1 MKLRGYI
8 KRSKKLVIGSCIG
21 ASAFLTWSF
30 TDGYFEISKNLDIY
44 TTLFRELNLYYVDE
58 TKPGEL
64 TRSGINAMLA
74 TLDPYTEF
82 IPESDIEEY
91 KMKYVSSEYGG
102 VGAVVFIREGK
113 AVISEV
119 YEGFP
124 AQRAGLQAGDI
135 FLEING
141 KEIKNMK
148 LEQVS
153 DLLKGPANT
162 SVKVVVKR
170 EGEASPIE
178 KQLAREEIKLGN
190 VHYYGLINDS
200 TGYIKLDQFL
210 RNSAD
215 EVRNAFSE
223 LKSKHNIRSLVLDL
237 RGNGGGILQE
247 SVAILNMFIE
257 QGQTVVTQKG
267 RVKEMNAV
275 YKTTHPAMDPKIP
288 IAVLVDQN
296 SASASEILAGA
307 MQDLERGIVV
317 GKPSF
322 GKGLVQ
328 QTKPLSYNAQ
338 LKLTIARY
346 YTPSGRCVQK
356 LNYSHRNADG
366 SAGQVP
372 DSLINEFKTSRG
384 RSVYDGSG
392 IHPDIETSH
401 KTYSNISISLASKG
415 LLFDYA
421 TTYKATHPIIPSAR
435 SFQLSDTEYDDFVAF
450 LAGKE
455 YDYTTRSEKLL
466 QEMKAAT
473 EKEKYFE
480 SVKDEYEAMQ
490 AKIKHDK
497 QNDLVK
503 HKQEIKE
510 LLEDEIVSRYYYE
523 RGRTEA
529 SFDEDTDITEAL
541 KVLGSHKEYAAILN
555 GEGKYKVIGKPK
567 GEMLAKGSSID
578 NEK

>member
-1 MKLRGYI
+1 MKLRGYVL
-8 KRSKKLVIGSCIG
+8 RSKKLVVGATIS
-21 ASAFLTWSF
+21 ASALLTWSF
-30 TDGYFEISKNLDIY
+30 TDSYFEISKNLDIY

-64 TRSGINAMLA
+64 TRAGIDAMLS

-102 VGAVVFIREGK
+102 VGAVVFIRDGQ

-124 AQRAGLQAGDI
+124 AQEAGLQPGDV
-135 FLEING
+135 FVEISG
-141 KEIKNMK
+141 REIKNMK

-162 SVKVVVKR
+162 SVKVVLKR
-170 EGEASPIE
+170 EGEASLIE
-178 KQLAREEIKLGN
+178 KLLQREEIKLGN
-190 VHYYGLINDS
+190 VPYYGLINDS

-215 EVRNAFSE
+215 EVRNAFTE
-223 LKSKHNIRSLVLDL
+223 LKNKHHIKSLVFDL

-275 YKTTHPAMDPKIP
+275 YKTTQPAMDSKIP
-288 IAVLVDQN
+288 IAVLVDGN

-307 MQDLERGIVV
+307 VQDLERGVII

-356 LNYSHRNADG
+356 LNYSHRKADG
-366 SAGQVP
+366 TAEQVP
-372 DSLINEFKTSRG
+372 DSLINEFKTSKG

-392 IHPDIETSH
+392 IYPDIKTGY
-401 KTYSNISISLASKG
+401 KTYSNIVISLASKG

-421 TTYKATHPIIPSAR
+421 TKYKAAHPGIAPAR
-435 SFQLSDTEYDDFVAF
+435 SFSLTDAEYEDFITFLS
-450 LAGKE
+450 GKE
-455 YDYTTRSEKLL
+455 YDYTTKSEKLL
-466 QEMKAAT
+466 QDMKAVA

-480 SVKDEYEAMQ
+480 SVKNEYEAMQ

-503 HKQEIKE
+503 HKEEIKE

-523 RGRTEA
+523 KGRTEA
-529 SFDEDTDITEAL
+529 SFDEDEDIREAL
-541 KVLGSHKEYAAILN
+541 KVLGSYKEYVAILN
-555 GEGKYKVIGKPK
+555 GEGNYKVIGKPK
-567 GEMLAKGSSID
+567 NEMLAKGNPMND
-578 NEK
+578 D